1 MANLSQVKTQFDGIL
16 EAAKAR
22 RGDSAVDTMIVSS
35 HLAQMRMFMLRR
47 GVEFFADQDSFG
59 MRKDFINQV
68 CENNMLEMKLESIV
82 DYFLCD
88 GQGLFYFR
96 PSGDDYQLF
105 YFPKDSYRAFRG
117 QDGNLESVELI
128 YSFNVRETSNIDSY
142 ANPNSRGGKKKYI
155 RLKVFKDK
163 IEQTVSNEKIDFE
176 NQMGNPI
183 MTMPGATE
191 TFTNSLGFIPAVEV
205 YNYMDCTGEAT
216 GNGEFDWLSN
226 QILYHDELVR
236 NIRKNMKFFGN
247 PTLVSSRPKH
257 DLIESGEENSFRP
270 TISSMAGFFS
280 PDRPSTRST
289 APFGG
294 PSPIDGQIKVPR
306 VIANLEPTDRV
317 NYMTPDSVSGDQN
330 MYVKQYRSEIRLAL
344 GGVDDIDIGT
354 ASTAYEIKTL
364 YGRVAA
370 TAEKKARAIFTY
382 GLCKIFAMMIK
393 HEEYLFEE
401 SFAQAVGLTKP
412 SLPLEED
419 FGPDQQEALAA
430 SQEAYNLA
438 MQKFVRV
445 RSESI
450 RDRIEQGMIPD
461 GVVGLIPDGST
472 KVAWRWQGQVFEEST
487 DDILNN
493 SIVVRNL
500 QELGV
505 DSIEALKY
513 LFPNK
518 TDEERAAM
526 LSGYPFRMVQQTQQ
540 SLSAFIGLL
549 GNLYQLPHPQ
559 TPELP
564 LASDPNLDIT
574 GFLYRSLEFL
584 RKELSY
590 SGSYKPGSNDSGNN
604 TLSDADRIRSQL
616 GRPIRDEPKL
626 SIPGIGGD
634 SATGGSTSPGLP
646 AGSGPAGFGGSG
658 QPMAGGVPGAKR
670 KPEYQQSLPG
680 PGSVLGVPDTNTSS
694 QYPGTLGF
702 NGAGSAGTNPSMG
715 QPGSADLQSPSFNPG
730 LLRGRGG
737 PAGKP
742 GAAAGRK
749 PVPAAGGKSGQRR
762 VSKPSQRRKS

>member
-1 MANLSQVKTQFDGIL
+1 MNNNSIVETQFQQIL
-16 EAAKAR
+16 SAAKER
-22 RGDSAVDTMIVSS
+22 RGDQAVDTMIVSS

-47 GVEFFADQDSFG
+47 GVEFYADQDSYG
-59 MRKDFINQV
+59 MRREFIAQV
-68 CENNMLEMKLESIV
+68 CEHNMLDMKLESIV

-96 PSGDDYQLF
+96 PSGESYQIL
-105 YFPKDSYRAFRG
+105 YFPKDSYRAFRTQNG
-117 QDGNLESVELI
+117 EIESVELI
-128 YSFNVRETSNIDSY
+128 YSFNVREANNIDSY
-142 ANPNSRGGKKKYI
+142 AMGNSRGGKKKYI

-163 IEQTVSNEKIDFE
+163 IEQTVSNEKIEFE

-183 MTMPGATE
+183 MQMPGHTE
-191 TFTNSLGFIPAVEV
+191 TLSNSLGFIPAIEI

-216 GNGEFDWLSN
+216 GNGEFNWLAN

-257 DLIESGEENSFRP
+257 DLIESGEENAMRP
-270 TISSMAGFFS
+270 TISSMAGFS
-280 PDRPSTRST
+280 SADRPSTRVSQ
-289 APFGG
+289 PFGG
-294 PSPIDGQIKVPR
+294 PSPLDGQIKVPR

-344 GGVDDIDIGT
+344 GGVDDIDFGT

-370 TAEKKARAIFTY
+370 TAEKKAKAMFTY
-382 GLCKIFAMMIK
+382 GLCKIFGMIIK
-393 HEEYLFEE
+393 HEEYMFEE
-401 SFAQAVGLTKP
+401 SFAQATGLTKP
-412 SLPLEED
+412 SYPLQED
-419 FGPDQQEALAA
+419 FGGQD
-430 SQEAYNLA
+430 EAYAVALQEYNKNITVFE
-438 MQKFVRV
+438 QS

-450 RDRIEQGMIPD
+450 RATLETGEIPQ

-472 KVAWRWQGQVFEEST
+472 KVAWRWQGEVFEESS

-505 DSIEALKY
+505 DSIQALQY
-513 LFPNK
+513 LFPGK
-518 TDEERAAM
+518 TEEERASM

-540 SLSAFIGLL
+540 SLNSFISLL
-549 GNLYQLPHPQ
+549 GQLYQLPHPQ

-590 SGSYKPGSNDSGNN
+590 SGSYKSSSDGTSPS
-604 TLSDADRIRSQL
+604 TLSDADRIRAKL
-616 GRPIRDEPKL
+616 GRPIRDEPTITL
-626 SIPGIGGD
+626 PGV
-634 SATGGSTSPGLP
+634 GSNLPTAGNTPGTNLP
-646 AGSGPAGFGGSG
+646 AGSGPASFGSG
-658 QPMAGGVPGAKR
+658 SGGQSMAGRVPGAQP
-670 KPEYQQSLPG
+670 KPEYTQPLPG
-680 PGSVLGVPDTNTSS
+680 PGSILGVSDPNSAGGFPS
-694 QYPGTLGF
+694 QLGF
-702 NGAGSAGTNPSMG
+702 ANATASPQLPFG
-715 QPGSADLQSPSFNPG
+715 QSDLQSPSFNPS
-730 LLRGRGG
+730 LL
-737 PAGKP
+737 AGA
-742 GAAAGRK
+742 GAGAGAQR
-749 PVPAAGGKSGQRR
+749 PAAGNSPRTKSGTNTGR
-762 VSKPSQRRKS
+762 VSKPGKRRKS